1 MLPRIQFLIL
11 VVICFMFVL
20 HFISFNVLH
29 VHSHR
34 HNDSYTNN
42 TVTSYPPNISLTS
55 TPAAL
60 SGTNVKDARD
70 TKDARDAR
78 DVRDVHLRSYS
89 HTNTSAVQDDL
100 AIHDETAS
108 TDDFLTYKMALL
120 FAYAPPSVTYD
131 EWSAP
136 SGNVLSYPEFLK
148 HPFSSP
154 GHHPAYVPL
163 DKTLRQVLTWPG
175 GFFIE
180 SGGHDGSFQSNTLA
194 LEKLFGWRGILVEP
208 AASNIPKIHKTRPR
222 SIVFHN
228 GLVSFKDD
236 GKLIS
241 DPGGSPM
248 GKISVGKGA
257 VTGRALSSLL
267 DELNITRIDFW
278 SLDVEGHEVEVLK
291 GVDFKRHRP
300 KYVVI
305 EVRTYNKARV
315 FELMSSVSYNLV
327 SGYDVEQGISGFPAN
342 IEHRDFL
349 WRDSHMAGIVPL
361 IMKPV

>member
-1 MLPRIQFLIL
+1 MPLPTA
-11 VVICFMFVL
+11 
-20 HFISFNVLH
+20 SFRQVRESFPALDTYH
-29 VHSHR
+29 APEIDFSRKDFAVQKF
-34 HNDSYTNN
+34 
-42 TVTSYPPNISLTS
+42 TS
-55 TPAAL
+55 TL
-60 SGTNVKDARD
+60 QTEIEWKKSYENVSGDNPG
-70 TKDARDAR
+70 
-78 DVRDVHLRSYS
+78 LRSYS
-89 HTNTSAVQDDL
+89 RTNTSPVQDDL
-100 AIHDETAS
+100 AIHDETAI
-108 TDDFLTYKMALL
+108 TDDFLTNKMALL

-136 SGNVLSYPEFLK
+136 SGNVLSFPEFLI

-154 GHHPAYVPL
+154 GHHAAYVPL

-194 LEKLFGWRGILVEP
+194 LEKLFGWRGLLVEP
-208 AASNIPKIHKTRPR
+208 AASNIPKIHESRPR
-222 SIVFHN
+222 SIVIHN
-228 GLVSFKDD
+228 GLVSFEDD
-236 GKLIS
+236 GKPIS

-248 GKISVGKGA
+248 GKISVGIGA

-278 SLDVEGHEVEVLK
+278 SLDVEGHEIEVLK

-305 EVRTYNKARV
+305 EVRAYNKAKV

-327 SGYDVEQGISGFPAN
+327 PGYDVEQGISGFPVG

-349 WRDSHMAGIVPL
+349 WSDAHMAGIVPV
-361 IMKPV
+361 IIKPV